1 MNKDNNTISSCFS
14 KINDTQQVLFPYIHQ
29 QDHSAIKKKQIS
41 EELET
46 VYYHD
51 LTATHRGEHLKD
63 FFTFY
68 VKIRC
73 LVFIEF

>member
-41 EELET
+41 EEIET
-46 VYYHD
+46 VDYHD
-51 LTATHRGEHLKD
+51 LTATHRGEYLKD

-68 VKIRC
+68 VKNQMFGIY
-73 LVFIEF
+73 

>member
-14 KINDTQQVLFPYIHQ
+14 KINDTQPVLFPYIHQ

-46 VYYHD
+46 VDYHD

-68 VKIRC
+68 LKNQMFGIY
-73 LVFIEF
+73 

>member
-46 VYYHD
+46 VDYHD
-51 LTATHRGEHLKD
+51 
-63 FFTFY
+63 
-68 VKIRC
+68 
-73 LVFIEF
+73 

>member
-14 KINDTQQVLFPYIHQ
+14 KINDTHLILFPYIHQ

-46 VYYHD
+46 VDYHD

-68 VKIRC
+68 LKKQMFGIY
-73 LVFIEF
+73 